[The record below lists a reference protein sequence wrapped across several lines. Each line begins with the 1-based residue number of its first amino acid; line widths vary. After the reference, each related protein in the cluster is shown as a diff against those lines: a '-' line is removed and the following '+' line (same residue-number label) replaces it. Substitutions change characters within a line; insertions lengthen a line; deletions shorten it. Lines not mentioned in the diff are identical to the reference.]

1 MSLIWVAVG
10 GAFGSISRFQM
21 GKMIAEKTTDRF
33 PFGTFCVN
41 ILGAFLLGIVSNA
54 DFGGTAYALLGDGFL
69 GAFTTFSTFMFDGF
83 NLFEDNEL
91 LNAVAYILLTVI
103 LGVISY
109 HLGYWIMTH

>member
-21 GKMIAEKTTDRF
+21 GKMIAERTTDRF

-54 DFGGTAYALLGDGFL
+54 HLTITAYALFGDGFL
-69 GAFTTFSTFMFDGF
+69 GAFTTFSTFMYDGF
-83 NLFEDNEL
+83 SLFEDNEW
-91 LNAVAYILLTVI
+91 LNAGAYVLLTVI

-109 HLGYWIMTH
+109 HLGYWMMTH